1 MSARRVFATAEPATE
16 PAVKR
21 HRLLWSVVAFA
32 ILLLVVAAIGAT
44 AAPAHAKGRAARA
57 PAPAPATPT
66 PPAPAAQPA
75 EPSHTTLDFQHGTAD
90 SLASDDDDAST
101 SNSVYWT
108 KSHGGNGDLVRFGED
123 VTVPVGRTVLGDVVA
138 MGGDINVF
146 GNVTGDAVALGGNV
160 HVQPGGGVRGDA
172 VSIGGRVINDTG
184 RALHGPSVS
193 VPSVPPWLFNFD
205 VMNLIGQG
213 IVVVKILFTLLLL
226 AVGAW
231 AANALA
237 PERSERAVAY
247 IRARP
252 GLAFVWGLGTFI
264 GIAPSAVAVALF
276 SALLC
281 ITLIG
286 IPVAI
291 LLLAAYV
298 VALILLILWG
308 SLIGS
313 AIVGRWVWHRLRPL
327 EPEPNL
333 LKAMLV
339 GIATLAVPNIAGHLL
354 RSLGTMV
361 PVASG
366 LGIAIW
372 VLGCLLG
379 LAFWMVGI
387 GALIATRAGMP
398 PRLVPVAPGAVPP
411 MPPAAPAVPVAPV
424 VPVAPMPPMPPAPPV
439 APAVEPTSPPPYT
452 A

>member
-1 MSARRVFATAEPATE
+1 MSASQVPVAQPVMK

-44 AAPAHAKGRAARA
+44 AAPAHAKTHAAPA
-57 PAPAPATPT
+57 PPAPPTPAPAPATPAE
-66 PPAPAAQPA
+66 PSA
-75 EPSHTTLDFQHGTAD
+75 EPSHTTLDFHQGSAD

-101 SNSVYWT
+101 SNSMYWT

-193 VPSVPPWLFNFD
+193 LPSVPPWLFNFE
-205 VMNLIGQG
+205 VVNLIGQW
-213 IVVVKILFTLLLL
+213 IAVVKILFTLLLF
-226 AVGAW
+226 AAGAW

-247 IRARP
+247 VRARP
-252 GLAFVWGLGTFI
+252 GVAFLWGLGTFI

-298 VALILLILWG
+298 VALILLVLWG

-327 EPEPNL
+327 EPEPHL

-339 GIATLAVPNIAGHLL
+339 GIGMLAVPNVGGHLL

-372 VLGCLLG
+372 VMGCLMSLV
-379 LAFWMVGI
+379 FWILGI

-398 PRLVPVAPGAVPP
+398 PRLVPAVPGAVPP
-411 MPPAAPAVPVAPV
+411 MPPVAPA
-424 VPVAPMPPMPPAPPV
+424 MPAAPV
-439 APAVEPTSPPPYT
+439 APAPPMAPAPPSAAESAPPPYT